1 MDINFKNILILGV
14 IAFGA
19 VWAGNALLRKMGAA
33 DLQA

>member
-1 MDINFKNILILGV
+1 MELNFKNVLILGA

-19 VWAGNALLRKMGAA
+19 VWAGNALLRKIGAP

>member
-1 MDINFKNILILGV
+1 MAINFKNIAILGV

-19 VWAGNALLRKMGAA
+19 VWAGNALLRKIGAA